1 MRTGQKLNK
10 LRRLQRDADAIRQE
24 LGISSCGE
32 ITYQAELDVTSDD
45 TVLVEADG
53 FGGAMTRIVEGNYPV
68 DYSTKFEK
76 FFQSESEAEAAAE
89 EIASHKR
96 SPRQLLLGTA

>member
-1 MRTGQKLNK
+1 MRTRQKLNK

-24 LGISSCGE
+24 LGIGSCGE

-53 FGGAMTRIVEGNYPV
+53 YGGATTRIVEGNFPV
-68 DYSTKFEK
+68 DYSIKFEK
-76 FFQSESEAEAAAE
+76 AFRSESEAEAAAE

-96 SPRQLLLGTA
+96 TPRQVLRGTA